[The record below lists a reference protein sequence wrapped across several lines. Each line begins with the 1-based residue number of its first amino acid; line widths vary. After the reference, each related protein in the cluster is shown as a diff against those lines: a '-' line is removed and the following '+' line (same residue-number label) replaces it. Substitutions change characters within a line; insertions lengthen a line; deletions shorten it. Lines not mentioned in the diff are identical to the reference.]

1 MFQYFYHQKIRKAV
15 AMFGTMFNQIHVVRQ
30 NASGQ
35 TISQVRV
42 PLAYAPREKYLARIQ
57 ADPDLRE
64 GQRVALKL
72 PRLSFEITS
81 ISYDPGRKI
90 PKLNRFSVQKKGQ
103 SNRDLRGSL
112 YSPVP
117 YIISFQLNAF
127 TKTQDDALQIVEQ
140 IIPYFAP
147 QYTLTIKPFT
157 EYPNIK
163 EDVPIT
169 IQGVN
174 FQDDFEGPLEQR
186 RTIIYSMDF
195 TMNINFY
202 GPIREAALINKSI
215 SNVEFEGDSA
225 GERTIVQTTV
235 VTPNPADASPD
246 ETFGFAVSTLEDFSP
261 DLTELGEYFKAGYVN
276 TNYVEDKTVK

>member
-1 MFQYFYHQKIRKAV
+1 MFEYFYHQKIRKAV
-15 AMFGTMFNQIHVVRQ
+15 AMFGTMFNHIHVVRTD
-30 NASGQ
+30 ASGG
-35 TISQVRV
+35 TLSQVRV

-64 GQRVALKL
+64 NTRVALKL
-72 PRLSFEITS
+72 PRLAFEITS
-81 ISYDPGRKI
+81 ISYDPNRKI

-103 SNRDLRGSL
+103 GNRDQRGSL

-147 QYTLTIKPFT
+147 QYTLTIKPFA

-174 FQDDFEGPLEQR
+174 FQDDFEGSLEQR

-202 GPIREAALINKSI
+202 GPIRESALINRATGNI
-215 SNVEFEGDSA
+215 ETGDSA
-225 GERTIVQTTV
+225 GVSNIIQKVI

-246 ETFGFAVSTLEDFSP
+246 ETFGFAISTLENFAP
-261 DLTELGEYFKAGYVN
+261 DLTELGQYFKKGYVN

>member
-1 MFQYFYHQKIRKAV
+1 MFEYFYHQKIRKAV
-15 AMFGTMFNQIHVVRQ
+15 AMFGTMFNNINVVRTD
-30 NASGQ
+30 ASGG
-35 TISQVRV
+35 TLSQVRV

-64 GQRVALKL
+64 NTRVALKL
-72 PRLSFEITS
+72 PRLAFEITS
-81 ISYDPGRKI
+81 ISYDPNRKI

-103 SNRDLRGSL
+103 ADRDLRGSL

-147 QYTLTIKPFT
+147 QYTLTIKPFA
-157 EYPNIK
+157 EYPTIK

-174 FQDDFEGPLEQR
+174 FQDDFEGSLEQR

-202 GPIREAALINKSI
+202 GPIREASLINRATG
-215 SNVEFEGDSA
+215 NLETGDSA
-225 GERTIVQTTV
+225 GVSNIVQKV
-235 VTPNPADASPD
+235 IVTPNPADASPD
-246 ETFGFAVSTLEDFSP
+246 ETFGFAVSTLENFAP
-261 DLTELGEYFKAGYVN
+261 DLTELGQYFKKGYVN

>member
-1 MFQYFYHQKIRKAV
+1 MFEYFYHQKIRKAV
-15 AMFGTMFNQIHVVRQ
+15 AMFGTMFNNINVVRTDA
-30 NASGQ
+30 NGG
-35 TISQVRV
+35 TLSQVRV

-64 GQRVALKL
+64 NTRVALKL
-72 PRLSFEITS
+72 PRLAFEITS
-81 ISYDPGRKI
+81 ISYDPNRKI

-103 SNRDLRGSL
+103 PDRDLRGSL

-147 QYTLTIKPFT
+147 QYTLTIKPFA
-157 EYPNIK
+157 EYPTIK

-174 FQDDFEGPLEQR
+174 FQDDFEGSLEQR

-202 GPIREAALINKSI
+202 GPIREASLINRATG
-215 SNVEFEGDSA
+215 NLETGDSA
-225 GERTIVQTTV
+225 GVSNIVQKV
-235 VTPNPADASPD
+235 IVTPNPADASPD
-246 ETFGFAVSTLEDFSP
+246 ETFGFAVSTLENFAP
-261 DLTELGEYFKAGYVN
+261 DLTELGQYFKKGYVN

>member
-1 MFQYFYHQKIRKAV
+1 MFEYFYHQKIRKAV
-15 AMFGTMFNQIHVVRQ
+15 AMFGTMFNQIHVVRTDA
-30 NASGQ
+30 NGS
-35 TISQVRV
+35 TLSQVRV

-64 GQRVALKL
+64 NTRVALKL
-72 PRLSFEITS
+72 PRLAFEITS
-81 ISYDPGRKI
+81 ISYDPNRKI

-103 SNRDLRGSL
+103 ADRDLRGSL

-174 FQDDFEGPLEQR
+174 FQDDFEGSLEQR

-202 GPIREAALINKSI
+202 GPIREAALINRATG
-215 SNVEFEGDSA
+215 NLETGDSA
-225 GERTIVQTTV
+225 GVSNIIQKVV

-246 ETFGFAVSTLEDFSP
+246 ETFGFAVSTLENFAP
-261 DLTELGEYFKAGYVN
+261 DLTELGQYFKKGYVN